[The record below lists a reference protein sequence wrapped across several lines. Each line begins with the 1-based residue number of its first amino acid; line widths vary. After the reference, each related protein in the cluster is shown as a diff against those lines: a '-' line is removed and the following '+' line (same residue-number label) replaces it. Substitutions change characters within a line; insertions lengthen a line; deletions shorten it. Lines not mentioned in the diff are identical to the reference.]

1 MVRLFLFII
10 IGISV
15 VNSAERSMFEAGN
28 LESSSPYGLTSA
40 EKVIVKNKKIVTKN
54 EKKIKKVDSL
64 IDDLAERLDGFE
76 SLLEGDGDKL
86 NKVYKNLNTHLKEF
100 KTAQQADIQTKE
112 SIKNT
117 ISELETKVENDVAD
131 LKLQI
136 DKNNQNIQTL
146 QKSFDEIVVLVND
159 INKNYVT
166 KDEFKKLISIL
177 DKKEKTAKKKQA
189 KAKRSNKEIMKEVR
203 VLFKKDYFSKAIPLL
218 EYLIKKKYRP
228 AECNY
233 YYGEIHYYR
242 GKYKES
248 LHYFKTSMMLYDK
261 AKYLPKL
268 LLHSAIAFEKT
279 GDAENA
285 ENFYTTLIEVYPNT
299 KEAKE
304 ASRKISEEL

>member
-10 IGISV
+10 IGLSV

-28 LESSSPYGLTSA
+28 LESNSPYGLTSA

-54 EKKIKKVDSL
+54 EKKIKKVDFL
-64 IDDLAERLDGFE
+64 IDNLSERLDGFE
-76 SLLEGDGDKL
+76 SLLEGDGEKL
-86 NKVYKNLNTHLKEF
+86 NKVYLNLNSHLKEF
-100 KTAQQADIQTKE
+100 KNIQQTDLQAKE
-112 SIKNT
+112 SIKNS
-117 ISELETKVENDVAD
+117 ISQLESKLETDVSD

-146 QKSFDEIVVLVND
+146 QKSFDEIVVLVNE
-159 INKNYVT
+159 INKKYVT
-166 KDEFKKLISIL
+166 KEEFKKLISIL
-177 DKKEKTAKKKQA
+177 DKKEKKAKKKQP
-189 KAKRSNKEIMKEVR
+189 KAKRSNKQIMEEVR
-203 VLFKKDYFSKAIPLL
+203 ALFKKDYFTKAIPLI
-218 EYLIKKKYRP
+218 EYLIEKKYRP

-233 YYGEIHYYR
+233 YYGEILYYR
-242 GKYKES
+242 GKFKES

-304 ASRKISEEL
+304 ASKKISENL

>member
-1 MVRLFLFII
+1 
-10 IGISV
+10 
-15 VNSAERSMFEAGN
+15 MFEAGN

-64 IDDLAERLDGFE
+64 IYSLSEILDGFE
-76 SLLEGDGDKL
+76 SLLEGDGEKL
-86 NKVYKNLNTHLKEF
+86 NKVYLNLNKHLQEF
-100 KTAQQADIQTKE
+100 KISQQIDLQAKE
-112 SIKNT
+112 SIKNVV
-117 ISELETKVENDVAD
+117 SQLELKLEGDVSD

-146 QKSFDEIVVLVND
+146 QKSFDEIVILVNE
-159 INKNYVT
+159 INKKYVT

-177 DKKEKTAKKKQA
+177 DKREKTAKKQRI
-189 KAKRSNKEIMKEVR
+189 KAKRTNKDIMKEVR
-203 VLFKKDYFSKAIPLL
+203 ILFKKDYFSKAIPLL
-218 EYLIKKKYRP
+218 EQLIEKKYRP

-233 YYGEIHYYR
+233 YLGEINYYR
-242 GKYKES
+242 NKYKEA

-268 LLHSAIAFEKT
+268 LLHSAIAFEKI
-279 GDAENA
+279 GDTINA

-304 ASRKISEEL
+304 ASKKISEDL